1 MHSPYKL
8 AGVMGWPVAHSRSPI
23 IHNHWIRAHGL
34 QAAYGHMAV
43 EPQRLGE
50 AIRGLRALGL
60 AGCNLTI
67 PHKVHALQFVDQVHP
82 LAQRVGAINC
92 IVVQNDGQL
101 MGYNHDGYGFIQS
114 LISAQPDWRAH
125 AGPCVVLGA
134 GGASRA
140 ILVSLIDAGAAEI
153 RLLNR
158 TREKAE
164 ALAEEFGATIRVLDW
179 ADKEAALEG
188 AALVVQTTNQGMQG
202 EPPLALD
209 LSALPTTALVA
220 DIIYTPLETP
230 LLAQA
235 KARGHRTVNGLG
247 MLLHQARP
255 AFASWFGVD
264 PQVTPELEQAVL
276 ATF

>member
-8 AGVMGWPVAHSRSPI
+8 AGVVGWPVAHSRSPI

-82 LAQRVGAINC
+82 LAKRVGAINC

-202 EPPLALD
+202 EPALALD

>member
-202 EPPLALD
+202 EPALALD